1 MIQIDQEFKDL
12 IPALTEEEY
21 KQLEANILSEG
32 IRDSLLVWNGIL
44 IDGHNRYEI
53 ATKHGLSYDV
63 QEKEFADRAEAER
76 WIILNQF
83 GRRNLSSY
91 DRSVLALK
99 LKPIIEAEAKKN
111 QGTRNDLTSVRNLTE
126 VAADEKQ
133 GCQKSDKADVVVAP
147 KKPIDTKKEIAKA
160 AGVSHDTIAKVE
172 KIQAKATPEIKKA
185 VKSGEMSIN
194 QAYQATRREEK
205 KAEVKKRIDDYAK
218 VQTGVVDIVAPKKK
232 YNIIY
237 ADPPWKHDAWAAGN
251 KAPNLHYPTMT
262 TEEISALPISEL
274 ADNDCALFLWATYPH
289 LPEALQV
296 IKAWGFD
303 YSTAAFVWVKKNKT
317 ADTPFFGCGAWTRAN
332 SEICLLATRGHVQRL
347 DASISQIIEA
357 PIEEHSKKPDIV
369 RELIERL
376 VGKLPRIELF
386 CRHPAVGWDI
396 WGNEA

>member
-1 MIQIDQEFKDL
+1 MIQIDPEFKDL
-12 IPALTEEEY
+12 IPALTKEEY

-53 ATKHGLSYDV
+53 ATKYGLSYDV
-63 QEKEFADRAEAER
+63 QEMEFADRAEAER

-83 GRRNLSSY
+83 GRRNLSAY

-99 LKPIIEAEAKKN
+99 LKPIVTAKAIEKERERK
-111 QGTRNDLTSVRNLTE
+111 TTF
-126 VAADEKQ
+126 
-133 GCQKSDKADVVVAP
+133 QKSEKSSLP
-147 KKPIDTKKEIAKA
+147 KINTTKEIAKA

-218 VQTGVVDIVAPKKK
+218 VQTGVIDIKKAEKK

-237 ADPPWKHDAWAAGN
+237 ADPPWRYWESGN
-251 KAPNLHYPTMT
+251 KNQSEHYSTMT
-262 TEEISALPISEL
+262 IEDICNLPIKDI
-274 ADNDCALFLWATYPH
+274 AANDSVLFLWVTYPI
-289 LPEALQV
+289 LDSAFKV
-296 IKAWGFD
+296 IESWGFK

-332 SEICLLATRGHVQRL
+332 SELCLLATRGSVQRL
-347 DASISQIIEA
+347 DATISQVIES
-357 PIEEHSKKPDIV
+357 PIEEHSKKPDVV

-376 VGKLPRIELF
+376 VGKLPRVELF
-386 CRHPAVGWDI
+386 CRHPADGWDV